1 MSVTCTYNTSGIQH
15 NKLKSFDVEKF
26 TIQKLELAKIKAFV
40 WNKTHFSVSGYFN
53 YHFLT

>member
-40 WNKTHFSVSGYFN
+40 
-53 YHFLT
+53 